1 MSISVS
7 FSMPLLALHSSAR
20 CGTWRRASRITARSP
35 CEGMTT
41 TTSSA
46 PWSASSRSWVAR
58 REAGSSAVGR

>member
-1 MSISVS
+1 MSMSES
-7 FSMPLLALHSSAR
+7 FSMPLLALQRSA
-20 CGTWRRASRITARSP
+20 CSGTWRRASRMTARRP

-58 REAGSSAVGR
+58 REAGSSALGR